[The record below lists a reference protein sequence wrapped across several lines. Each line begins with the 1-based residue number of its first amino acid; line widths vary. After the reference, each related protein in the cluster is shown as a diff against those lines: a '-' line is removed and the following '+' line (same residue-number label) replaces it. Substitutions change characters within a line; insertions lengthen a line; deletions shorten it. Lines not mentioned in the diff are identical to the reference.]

1 MAAAAALAI
10 GEGVVELTCLASKTK
25 ECRQRSARGVC
36 WGERGGQC
44 PRSVFDKKGVTGPER
59 ADLAELSDETI
70 DGDRGGSGLE

>member
-1 MAAAAALAI
+1 MAAAAVLAI
-10 GEGVVELTCLASKTK
+10 GEGVVELTCLAGKTE
-25 ECRQRSARGVC
+25 ECQGVC